1 MVLWDKGFITKE
13 VSVKETL
20 SPYLCIL
27 AIDTLQRVF
36 GLADS
41 VGTLLSLRGR
51 CTTLH
56 LSLYADYAVVFTNP
70 ETHDISMVMD
80 IMNLFGKAA
89 GLTINLA
96 KSAVATICCANL
108 DLEEILQA
116 YPGNR
121 VNFLINYLGLHLIPG
136 RLRMVHPT
144 YTEQSIGQ
152 ACWLARKAA
161 QPSRMA

>member
-1 MVLWDKGFITKE
+1 
-13 VSVKETL
+13 
-20 SPYLCIL
+20 LCIL

-41 VGTLLSLRGR
+41 VGTLSSLRGH
-51 CTTLH
+51 CTTLR

-80 IMNLFGKAA
+80 IMNLFGKAT

-96 KSAVATICCANL
+96 KSAVATFCCANL

-121 VNFLINYLGLHLIPG
+121 VNFLINYLGLPLIPG
-136 RLRMVHPT
+136 RLRMVQPT
-144 YTEQSIGQ
+144 YTEQSKGQ
-152 ACWLARKAA
+152 ACWLGDLEF
-161 QPSRMA
+161 